1 MKIMKYDE
9 FHGIL
14 EDDGHEF
21 SFYWS
26 GDEDS
31 YVSFGKVKDY
41 VKNKKLTPMPL
52 NEVLKFSKALVES
65 GYWVWKKHGFCGI

>member
-1 MKIMKYDE
+1 MKIMKYDKY
-9 FHGIL
+9 HGIL

-31 YVSFGKVKDY
+31 CVYFEKVKDCI
-41 VKNKKLTPMPL
+41 KNKKLTPMPL
-52 NEVLKFSKALVES
+52 NEVLKLSKALVES
-65 GYWVWKKHGFCGI
+65 GYWTWKKCGFRGL